1 MYFFLRKCLWTW
13 GLGDGWLCL
22 SALSWRWTTSPLTE
36 NWPPFSSRSCTW
48 KSFHNAILEKVP
60 FKKAQILTCL
70 FKCQLQ
76 CLWRY
81 QFILF
86 SAFDH
91 LLHQLPD
98 LILDTPD
105 APEILGNFL
114 ARSIADDCIPPKFLH
129 RWIIR
134 AFFRV
139 KNRPNLNS
147 CQKQFPSSNSCM
159 TWTFLRQS
167 NPRALW
173 KSL

>member
-1 MYFFLRKCLWTW
+1 MDDCVYLHWA
-13 GLGDGWLCL
+13 GDG
-22 SALSWRWTTSPLTE
+22 SQALSQRIDLRSHLGAVLESHFTT
-36 NWPPFSSRSCTW
+36 RYW
-48 KSFHNAILEKVP
+48 KRYHSKDTYLSFQMSITMFMTLSM
-60 FKKAQILTCL
+60 IS
-70 FKCQLQ
+70 
-76 CLWRY
+76 
-81 QFILF
+81 F